1 MFAPAARRTR
11 AFATALAFA
20 LLVAASPVLAQKSG
34 RPPAPPPRLRVEIG
48 ACEEALWANMPGAM
62 SSNVDLSAA
71 GTTPECAAL
80 ALGTTKQGITA
91 SAILRA
97 AARSASFTVDL
108 LSKLNPWGLT
118 GDAAMKVLQAAL
130 ESGGTSDG
138 FTSQLGEKA
147 MEQGASLLGEI
158 AGSAGPGPREV
169 EERLLKEFGEQAFK
183 AFRGSETVETHS
195 DRFRI
200 SVCDGEFTV
209 TVTASFL
216 EARGEVRITSS
227 GDCKCSPFAGGVRVG
242 PFAVVGVAPLT
253 FGNLRKERGEWVLT
267 CTLGS
272 PHYDVWAPCC
282 QVRDGSWVSPRETP
296 PPVTAPPVQPTP
308 TAAERKRE
316 ADRTNVSRRCDPE
329 GRLAS
334 EIFRLGIR
342 FDWKRADGAAESVQ
356 RAAREELT
364 RAQRPFCDCLNA
376 MRADPSLRGDLGLME
391 VIDEMRALYCSPP
404 AEVTPKPTP
413 VPRIALP
420 PCSAAR
426 DGYESARA
434 RWSND
439 PNNAEAT
446 LSMVR
451 MREGLCACLK
461 QQYGGKLPPDLEAF
475 CNPRAYRNGAS
486 APVLAASLPAA
497 PTPLPQT
504 AGGPPRFTVSPTC
517 GSGEPLRIA
526 GPFDGDPAN
535 TRIQVEGQL
544 ARAAEETPRDCATQT
559 PAGLSPGPAEILV
572 TEGGRTTRL
581 RTAVIR
587 LRMGAD
593 QLDLLRG
600 QSTKFQVVVEGLNGI
615 PDSSWKGGP
624 DPEFLN
630 RAALDRAA
638 PGTRIPGRNEPGHLL
653 LTIENASRD
662 TITLA
667 KSTGEVIRV
676 EIRKGD
682 VSAKG
687 TYEYR
692 GVIQSLR
699 DGRFNVKGTV
709 FALVAPAEGE
719 PAP

>member
-1 MFAPAARRTR
+1 M
-11 AFATALAFA
+11 
-20 LLVAASPVLAQKSG
+20 
-34 RPPAPPPRLRVEIG
+34 
-48 ACEEALWANMPGAM
+48 
-62 SSNVDLSAA
+62 
-71 GTTPECAAL
+71 
-80 ALGTTKQGITA
+80 
-91 SAILRA
+91 
-97 AARSASFTVDL
+97 
-108 LSKLNPWGLT
+108 
-118 GDAAMKVLQAAL
+118 

-138 FTSQLGEKA
+138 FASQLGEKA

-158 AGSAGPGPREV
+158 AGGAGPGPREA

-195 DRFRI
+195 DRFLL

-216 EARGEVRITSS
+216 EARGEVRITSG

-253 FGNLRKERGEWVLT
+253 FGNLRKQGSEWVLS
-267 CTLGS
+267 CTLGT

-296 PPVTAPPVQPTP
+296 PPVTAAEVRPTP
-308 TAAERKRE
+308 SAADRKRE
-316 ADRTNVSRRCDPE
+316 ADRTNVARRCDRTAGSRRRSSVSAYAST
-329 GRLAS
+329 GRGRTAP
-334 EIFRLGIR
+334 R
-342 FDWKRADGAAESVQ
+342 RACNAP
-356 RAAREELT
+356 RAR
-364 RAQRPFCDCLNA
+364 
-376 MRADPSLRGDLGLME
+376 S
-391 VIDEMRALYCSPP
+391 S
-404 AEVTPKPTP
+404 
-413 VPRIALP
+413 
-420 PCSAAR
+420 
-426 DGYESARA
+426 RA

-439 PNNAEAT
+439 PDSAEAT

-475 CNPRAYRNGAS
+475 CNPRVHRNGAS

-497 PTPLPQT
+497 PTAPSQT
-504 AGGPPRFTVSPTC
+504 AGGPPRFTAPPTC

-535 TRIQVEGQL
+535 TRIHVEGQPV
-544 ARAAEETPRDCATQT
+544 RVSEETPRDCATQT
-559 PAGLSPGPAEILV
+559 TAGLSPGPAEILV

-615 PDSSWKGGP
+615 PESSWKGGP

-630 RAALDRAA
+630 RAALDRVA
-638 PGTRIPGRNEPGHLL
+638 PGTRIPDRNEPGHLL

-709 FALVAPAEGE
+709 FALVAPAAGE

>member
-1 MFAPAARRTR
+1 MTAPATRRR
-11 AFATALAFA
+11 LAIAAAFA
-20 LLVAASPVLAQKSG
+20 LLATASPVHAQKSA
-34 RPPAPPPRLRVEIG
+34 RTPAPAPRLRIEIG

-62 SSNVDLSAA
+62 SSNVELSAA

-80 ALGTTKQGITA
+80 ALGTTKQGITS

-97 AARSASFTVDL
+97 AARSASFTVEL

-130 ESGGTSDG
+130 ESGGTFDG
-138 FTSQLGEKA
+138 LKAQLGEKA
-147 MEQGASLLGEI
+147 MEQGASILGEI
-158 AGSAGPGPREV
+158 AGGAGPGPREV

-195 DRFRI
+195 DRFRM

-216 EARGEVRITSS
+216 EARGEVRITSN

-253 FGNLRKERGEWVLT
+253 FGNLRKQGDEWVLT
-267 CTLGS
+267 CTLGT

-296 PPVTAPPVQPTP
+296 PPATAPVVQPTP
-308 TAAERKRE
+308 TAAEKKRD
-316 ADRTNVSRRCDPE
+316 ADRTNVSRRCDPD
-329 GRLAS
+329 GRLSS
-334 EIFRLGIR
+334 EIFRLGMR
-342 FDWKRADGAAESVQ
+342 FDWKRADGASENVQ

-364 RAQRPFCDCLNA
+364 RAQKPFCNCLNA
-376 MRADPSLRGDLGLME
+376 MRADPSLRGDAGLME
-391 VIDEMRALYCSPP
+391 VIAEMLALYCSPP

-413 VPRIALP
+413 VPHVALP

-451 MREGLCACLK
+451 MREGLCACLR
-461 QQYGGKLPPDLEAF
+461 QQHGGKLPPDLEAF
-475 CNPRAYRNGAS
+475 CNPRVYRNGAS
-486 APVLAASLPAA
+486 APVLAMGSPPAA
-497 PTPLPQT
+497 PTGIPGT
-504 AGGPPRFTVSPTC
+504 AAGPARFTAPPTC

-526 GPFDGDPAN
+526 GGFDGDAAN
-535 TRIQVEGQL
+535 TRVLVEGRP
-544 ARAAEETPRDCATQT
+544 AGITGETAHDCIVQT
-559 PAGLSPGPAEILV
+559 PAGLPPGPVEVLV

-581 RTAVIR
+581 KPANLR
-587 LRMGAD
+587 LRMSAD
-593 QLDLLRG
+593 QLHLLRG
-600 QSTKFQVVVEGLNGI
+600 QSTKFVVVVEGLNGI
-615 PDSSWKGGP
+615 PDSAWKGGP

-630 RAALDRAA
+630 RELLERAA
-638 PGTRIPGRNEPGHLL
+638 PGTRIPNRNEPGHLL

-667 KSTGEVIRV
+667 KSTGEVIRIV
-676 EIRKGD
+676 IQKGD

-687 TYEYR
+687 TYEYH
-692 GVIQSLR
+692 GVIQSLK

-709 FALVAPAEGE
+709 FALVAPASGE
-719 PAP
+719 PVP